1 VGYRPDPDSEGGD
14 DLISV
19 KTFSFALLAAP
30 LTGLFLLVTGLGEH
44 GGYVR
49 VAIGALLLAVSPFIL
64 RWVWRGG
71 LWD

>member
-1 VGYRPDPDSEGGD
+1 MTGYRAERDDDDSAG

-19 KTFSFALLAAP
+19 KTFSFALMAAP
-30 LTGLFLLVTGLGEH
+30 LLGLFLLLTGLG

-49 VAIGALLLAVSPFIL
+49 AGFGVLLLAATPFIV

>member
-1 VGYRPDPDSEGGD
+1 VGYRPEPDSEGGD
-14 DLISV
+14 DFISV

-30 LTGLFLLVTGLGEH
+30 LTGLFLLLTGLGEP

-49 VAIGALLLAVSPFIL
+49 AAIGALLLAVSPFIL